1 MGYKDQKVIRDTRD
15 ARAAAFIGQTGQAFK
30 RSIAQGA
37 TRRKE
42 EQKAQKE
49 MQQKAQAA
57 VSGRYKQAAE
67 YEKTGNK
74 SLDEQVIAELENAAR
89 LEADLH
95 MKAFG
100 PEATTEDL
108 TMYQKTVANNNRDLN
123 DLTMFVGS
131 FDKDI
136 DAAANSI
143 ANGDALMPGS
153 GDFSYELAVQQG
165 APIKLGRGK
174 DGRYSIFGAEGG
186 EFSGKEIQLGKYY
199 DDFEAKGTR
208 YETIDPDY
216 NLVMDEW
223 SKSIIEN
230 GDALYSQDQQKGA
243 STKAP
248 RDSKSK
254 VTSSEPGIKA
264 KVESG
269 QGYKN
274 DIIKALKNNNK
285 KPGRISSSVKGA
297 PSMSIEQM
305 YYNLRP
311 NLSISGSLIGATG
324 DVTYDEFINFGGNT
338 NDIYSAFADQVIDNG
353 TYKRGGIK
361 NVVAT
366 NVQDSK
372 AAISNVDLIGK

>member
-30 RSIAQGA
+30 TSIAQGA

-42 EQKAQKE
+42 QQKAQKE

-67 YEKTGNK
+67 YERSGNK

-143 ANGDALMPGS
+143 ANGNGLMPGS
-153 GDFSYELAVQQG
+153 GDFSYELSVQQG
-165 APIKLGRGK
+165 APIKLGRGE

-186 EFSGKEIQLGKYY
+186 EFAGKEIQLGKYY

-208 YETIDPDY
+208 YETIDPEY

-243 STKAP
+243 STGKAP

-254 VTSSEPGIKA
+254 ATSSEPGIKA

-274 DIIKALKNNNK
+274 DIIKALKSNNK
-285 KPGRISSSVKGA
+285 KPGTISSSVKGA
-297 PSMSIEQM
+297 PELSLDQIYQFAIGQPGTS
-305 YYNLRP
+305 YNDYI
-311 NLSISGSLIGATG
+311 NSGGS
-324 DVTYDEFINFGGNT
+324 
-338 NDIYSAFADQVIDNG
+338 NDYLFEVFADQVVDNG
-353 TYKRGGIK
+353 TYRRGGVK

-366 NVQDSK
+366 NVQDPN
-372 AAISNVDLIGK
+372 AAISNVDLIKK

>member
-15 ARAAAFIGQTGQAFK
+15 AKAAAFIGQTGQAFK

-67 YEKTGNK
+67 YERTGNK

-131 FDKDI
+131 FDKDV
-136 DAAANSI
+136 DAAAAAI
-143 ANGDALMPGS
+143 AAGEKQLPGG
-153 GDFSYELAVQQG
+153 GDFLYELAVQQG

-174 DGRYSIFGAEGG
+174 DGRYSIFGAEDG
-186 EFSGKEIQLGKYY
+186 EFADKEIQLGKYY
-199 DDFEAKGTR
+199 DDFEASGTR
-208 YETIDPDY
+208 YPMIDRDY
-216 NLVMDEW
+216 NLVTDEW
-223 SKSIIEN
+223 AKSLLDPKKYVETQQT
-230 GDALYSQDQQKGA
+230 GTSTVVSTGSEDGGKVKSQ
-243 STKAP
+243 
-248 RDSKSK
+248 
-254 VTSSEPGIKA
+254 EPGKKGKFRSIDKY
-264 KVESG
+264 KTDIVE
-269 QGYKN
+269 K
-274 DIIKALKNNNK
+274 LKDRFDA
-285 KPGRISSSVKGA
+285 G
-297 PSMSIEQM
+297 
-305 YYNLRP
+305 
-311 NLSISGSLIGATG
+311 
-324 DVTYDEFINFGGNT
+324 
-338 NDIYSAFADQVIDNG
+338 
-353 TYKRGGIK
+353 K
-361 NVVAT
+361 NVVAPSIKGAPELSVEQLFYNNLGGMFPNTEINTYEEWVDSGGEVNDLFEVIANNVATTGSYAIQPASDLVFT
-366 NVQDSK
+366 NLKEGAVTETQPTKLSK
-372 AAISNVDLIGK
+372 

>member
-15 ARAAAFIGQTGQAFK
+15 ARAASFIGQTGKAFK
-30 RSIAQGA
+30 TSIAQGA

-42 EQKAQKE
+42 QQKAQKE

-57 VSGRYKQAAE
+57 VSGRYKQVAE
-67 YEKTGNK
+67 YEKTGIK
-74 SLDEQVIAELENAAR
+74 SLDEQVIAELENSAR

-123 DLTMFVGS
+123 HLTMFVGS
-131 FDKDI
+131 FDKDV

-143 ANGDALMPGS
+143 ANGNALLPGS

-165 APIKLGRGK
+165 APIKLGRGE

-186 EFSGKEIQLGKYY
+186 EFAGKEIQLGKYY

-208 YETIDPDY
+208 YETIDPEY

-223 SKSIIEN
+223 SKAIIEG
-230 GDALYSQDQQKGA
+230 GDERHKQLQQTGGSTQKISTGKSDGGTSKG
-243 STKAP
+243 KN
-248 RDSKSK
+248 
-254 VTSSEPGIKA
+254 EPGIKA
-264 KVESG
+264 NVESG

-274 DIIKALKNNNK
+274 DIIKALKSNNK
-285 KPGRISSSVKGA
+285 KPGTISSSVKGA
-297 PSMSIEQM
+297 PDLSLDQIYQFAIGEPGTS
-305 YYNLRP
+305 YNDYI
-311 NLSISGSLIGATG
+311 NSGGS
-324 DVTYDEFINFGGNT
+324 
-338 NDIYSAFADQVIDNG
+338 NDYLFEVFADQVVDNG
-353 TYKRGGIK
+353 TYRRGGITD
-361 NVVAT
+361 VVAT
-366 NVQDSK
+366 NVQDPN
-372 AAISNVDLIGK
+372 AAISNVDLIKK